1 MKLES
6 AGVATDDIGLEW
18 MFTLVAAWF
27 GSKKYW
33 HEPRLWL
40 WLLGAVKPSRHPRQV
55 HWGASWL
62 AIVSEVLVESREL
75 RLDL

>member
-1 MKLES
+1 MSEAAAEEAPADAGAALE
-6 AGVATDDIGLEW
+6 AELDA
-18 MFTLVAAWF
+18 VAADAPAAA
-27 GSKKYW
+27 STP
-33 HEPRLWL
+33 H
-40 WLLGAVKPSRHPRQV
+40 QV